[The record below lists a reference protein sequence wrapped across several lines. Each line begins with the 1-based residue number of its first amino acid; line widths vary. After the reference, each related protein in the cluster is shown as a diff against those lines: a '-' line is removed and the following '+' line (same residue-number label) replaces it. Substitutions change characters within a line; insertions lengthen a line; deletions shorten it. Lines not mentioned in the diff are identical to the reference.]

1 MKSVLPALTQSL
13 RAREVLRPAES
24 SPRTL
29 FRRIRRECNGMLR
42 PEVYRTIHA
51 TALEMPEGDAVE
63 IGTSRGAATVAI
75 ALALKASR
83 RAGRV
88 YTIER
93 AGSGSKPGSNDEK
106 LAAIQQNFRKFD
118 VSERIALIVAD
129 ASRAA
134 SDLPD
139 AVSIGLLML
148 DCDGRIDRDFANL
161 YDRVVPGGR
170 IVIDDY
176 EDRTHVR
183 MRGGGR
189 VGVDLKHR
197 LTFNLVNH
205 FMESGYIESFSVVR
219 QTLFCRKPATMTGK
233 IMLDREKISHIYYD
247 LINTY
252 QRIDSRFLKLLVA
265 PLLKH

>member
-1 MKSVLPALTQSL
+1 
-13 RAREVLRPAES
+13 
-24 SPRTL
+24 
-29 FRRIRRECNGMLR
+29 MLR
-42 PEVYRTIHA
+42 PDVYRAIHA
-51 TALEMPEGDAVE
+51 TALEMPGGDAVE

-93 AGSGSKPGSNDEK
+93 VGKPGSNDQK
-106 LAAIQQNFRKFD
+106 IAAIQQNFRKFG
-118 VSERIALIVAD
+118 VHEGIALIMAD
-129 ASRAA
+129 ASLAP
-134 SDLPD
+134 SELPD
-139 AVSIGLLML
+139 DVSIGLLML

-161 YDRVVPGGR
+161 YDRVLPGGR

-183 MRGGGR
+183 IMRR
-189 VGVDLKHR
+189 RRWVGVDLKHR

-205 FMESGYIESFSVVR
+205 FRENGYIEDLSVVR
-219 QTLFCRKPATMTGK
+219 QTLFCRKPVTMTHK
-233 IMLDREKISHIYYD
+233 IVLDRERILHIYYD

-252 QRIDSRFLKLLVA
+252 QRIDPRFFKLMVA